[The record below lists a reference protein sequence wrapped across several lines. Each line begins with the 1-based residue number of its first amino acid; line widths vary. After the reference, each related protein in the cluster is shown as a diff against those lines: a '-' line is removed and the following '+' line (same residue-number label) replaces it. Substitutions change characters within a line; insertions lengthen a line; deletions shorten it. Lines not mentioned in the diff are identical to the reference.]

1 MTNQQTTPNPPV
13 RKFAGPREA
22 YQMVRTFLT
31 IAQRSPQIGHPSPSF
46 LATGPAGCGKAAL
59 FHVVAAELGVPVV
72 ELDPLDY
79 LPALG
84 GAVPRRID
92 DAVSEFC
99 GELPDLDPK
108 RWLGI
113 ILMRGIERLARAGE
127 VGALLQANLASL
139 IRRENFRTFHNGQ
152 MVEVNPASQITFVFT
167 SSLPDFTTSR
177 HMGFNGHDS
186 QQTISI
192 GNEKP
197 TDEALAGYGFT
208 HTFLDAVKLK
218 IHLPALTRE
227 TLGEVMRGPDFAAR
241 AMRFAETALGI
252 KLDFTRCALDEIA
265 SQALALGRNSHSLET
280 VIYRIIENVAIQ
292 KELHFADIDTKITV
306 DAATVKGGPAAAI
319 VSCRIPPPPE
329 LSHGT
334 STSVASS
341 RTLRRTARGSG
352 SSPETR
358 LANASDLKRWT
369 L

>member
-1 MTNQQTTPNPPV
+1 
-13 RKFAGPREA
+13 
-22 YQMVRTFLT
+22 MVRTFLS
-31 IAQRSPQIGHPSPSF
+31 IAERSSQLGHPTPSF

-59 FHVVAAELGVPVV
+59 FHIAAAEFGVPVV

-99 GELPDLDPK
+99 GELQEIDPK

-139 IRRENFRTFHNGQ
+139 IRRESFRTFHHGQ
-152 MVEVNPASQITFVFT
+152 MVDVNPASQITFVFT

-177 HMGFNGHDS
+177 QMGFNGDVVPR
-186 QQTISI
+186 TISL

-197 TDEALAGYGFT
+197 TDESLSAYGFT

-241 AMRFAETALGI
+241 AMRFAETCLGI
-252 KLDFTRCALDEIA
+252 KLEFTQCALDEIA
-265 SQALALGRNSHSLET
+265 NQALSLGRNAHSMES
-280 VIYRIIENVAIQ
+280 VIYDIIRNVAFQ
-292 KELHFADIDTKITV
+292 REQCYSNTGVKITV
-306 DAATVKGGPAAAI
+306 NADTVRGGSAAAI
-319 VSCRIPPPPE
+319 EQCSITPSTVPATN
-329 LSHGT
+329 LTTKTAGT
-334 STSVASS
+334 
-341 RTLRRTARGSG
+341 RTIRRTARGPG

-358 LANASDLKRWT
+358 LANAADLRRWT
-369 L
+369 V

>member
-1 MTNQQTTPNPPV
+1 MNTHHTPSSSPI
-13 RKFAGPREA
+13 RKFAGPSEA
-22 YQMVRTFLT
+22 YQMVRTFLN

-46 LATGPAGCGKAAL
+46 FTTGPAGCGKAAL
-59 FHVVAAELGVPVV
+59 FHVLAAELGVPVV

-99 GELPDLDPK
+99 GELQEIDPK

-113 ILMRGIERLARAGE
+113 ILMRGIDRLARAGE

-139 IRRENFRTFHNGQ
+139 LRRESFRTFHQGQ

-167 SSLPDFTTSR
+167 SSLPDFTTNR
-177 HMGFNGHDS
+177 QMGFMGQDGP
-186 QQTISI
+186 QTISI
-192 GNEKP
+192 GHEKP
-197 TDEALAGYGFT
+197 TDEALVTYGFT

-227 TLGEVMRGPDFAAR
+227 TLGEVMRGPDFATR
-241 AMRFAETALGI
+241 AIRFAQTALGI
-252 KLDFTRCALDEIA
+252 KLEFTPCALEEIA
-265 SQALALGRNSHSLET
+265 SQALDLGRNAHSLENVT
-280 VIYRIIENVAIQ
+280 YQIIQNVALQ
-292 KELHFADIDTKITV
+292 RQQTFPGIDTKITV
-306 DAATVKGGPAAAI
+306 NAATVKGGAAAAI
-319 VSCRIPPPPE
+319 EPCHIPPLPE
-329 LSHGT
+329 LSRST
-334 STSVASS
+334 STPVPST
-341 RTLRRTARGSG
+341 RTLRRTARGAG

-358 LANASDLKRWT
+358 LANANDLKRWT